1 MDGMILIDKPQSFT
15 SFDVVAVMR
24 GLFHQ
29 KKVGHTGTLDPM
41 ATGVLPILLGKATR
55 CAPFLEDTNKEY
67 QAQFQLGTAT
77 DTQDSTGNVIAVS
90 EHKVTKQELEQI
102 LPQFRGEIL
111 QLPPMYSAVQK
122 DGQRLYVLARQGI
135 EVEREKRPVTIFKC
149 ELVSFDENTQTG
161 TLCVAC
167 SKGTYIRT
175 LCEDIGKKL
184 GCGACMKKLVRTRVG
199 CFGLDDSLTLEQIE
213 EMTHNQTVE
222 EHIVPIDEMFP
233 DYRKLTVLEEYEKL
247 LYNGNAFPAAAVSMQ
262 EADLMEQ
269 ECFRIYDSHAAFIG
283 IFRWSACVFKPVKM
297 FYSHE
302 QPGK

>member
-1 MDGMILIDKPQSFT
+1 
-15 SFDVVAVMR
+15 
-24 GLFHQ
+24 
-29 KKVGHTGTLDPM
+29 
-41 ATGVLPILLGKATR
+41 
-55 CAPFLEDTNKEY
+55 
-67 QAQFQLGTAT
+67 
-77 DTQDSTGNVIAVS
+77 
-90 EHKVTKQELEQI
+90 
-102 LPQFRGEIL
+102 
-111 QLPPMYSAVQK
+111 MYK
-122 DGQRLYVLARQGI
+122 RQ
-135 EVEREKRPVTIFKC
+135 
-149 ELVSFDENTQTG
+149 
-161 TLCVAC
+161 
-167 SKGTYIRT
+167 
-175 LCEDIGKKL
+175 
-184 GCGACMKKLVRTRVG
+184 
-199 CFGLDDSLTLEQIE
+199 LEQIE